1 MKKYIS
7 ALLIVLFCLSVV
19 GCNSN
24 VEVVTPT
31 TTNVT
36 TTATAPTAT
45 TETTKTIQSSKTTE
59 IQADTGISGKDY
71 LCKRFSS
78 LQDYKNEFI
87 KYKSF
92 EDIKQSVGYT
102 GEYDK
107 YARENTSL
115 MLQDKCFMVMEY
127 PNMSLLGITYYFN
140 GMYVSFLY
148 KNSDAEHLMGY
159 DTSRKTIEYD
169 KVNLQND
176 YDVAFTTD
184 DGCPVYRTKLNSYYY
199 QWYDEEFDCS
209 FFVMSELIKSDSE
222 AKEIIDNLKIKKIMI
237 D

>member
-1 MKKYIS
+1 MKKIIIV
-7 ALLIVLFCLSVV
+7 LVLIVLTFS
-19 GCNSN
+19 GCNNAPKRASVENPTESTVYSDSSN
-24 VEVVTPT
+24 T
-31 TTNVT
+31 TIKIT
-36 TTATAPTAT
+36 
-45 TETTKTIQSSKTTE
+45 TTKTMQSSKTTE
-59 IQADTGISGKDY
+59 KNTEKEGISGKDY
-71 LCKRFSS
+71 LCKRFST
-78 LQDYKNEFI
+78 LQDYKNEFM

-92 EDIKQSVGYT
+92 EDIKKSVGYT

-115 MLQDKCFMVMEY
+115 ILKDKCFMVMEY

-140 GMYVSFLY
+140 GMYVSFSY

-159 DTSRKTIEYD
+159 DTSRKTIDYD

-199 QWYDEEFDCS
+199 
-209 FFVMSELIKSDSE
+209 
-222 AKEIIDNLKIKKIMI
+222 
-237 D
+237 